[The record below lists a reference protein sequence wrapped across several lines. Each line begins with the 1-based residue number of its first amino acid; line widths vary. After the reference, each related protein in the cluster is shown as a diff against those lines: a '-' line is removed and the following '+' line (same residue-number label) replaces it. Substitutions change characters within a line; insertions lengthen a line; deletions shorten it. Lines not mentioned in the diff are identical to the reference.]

1 MTQNRTK
8 QLSFCMDAGEFV
20 LKGTK
25 LRNSSF
31 IHSKQLGMSLKV
43 SGFRSLK
50 RLVKDGINIRGTDER
65 VD

>member
-1 MTQNRTK
+1 
-8 QLSFCMDAGEFV
+8 MDSGEFV

-25 LRNSSF
+25 LRKSSF
-31 IHSKQLGMSLKV
+31 LHSKQLGLSLKV

-50 RLVKDGINIRGTDER
+50 RLLKDGINIRGDER